1 MLPLFS
7 KLRPIHFL
15 YPLRVF
21 IMENTRPDLSSEF
34 KNHIFH
40 YLLAMFSP
48 IDIDWHLSMLESD
61 LESPLTLLFSISVT
75 VSLLHSMLEPQ
86 NLSVT
91 FFHSPTTANQLFLL
105 ILTLRHIPNV
115 TIFHSLNIL
124 L

>member
-1 MLPLFS
+1 
-7 KLRPIHFL
+7 
-15 YPLRVF
+15 
-21 IMENTRPDLSSEF
+21 
-34 KNHIFH
+34 
-40 YLLAMFSP
+40 MFSP
-48 IDIDWHLSMLESD
+48 IDIDWHLNMLESD

-75 VSLLHSMLEPQ
+75 VSLLYSMLEPQ

-91 FFHSPTTANQLFLL
+91 FFHSPPTANQQFLL